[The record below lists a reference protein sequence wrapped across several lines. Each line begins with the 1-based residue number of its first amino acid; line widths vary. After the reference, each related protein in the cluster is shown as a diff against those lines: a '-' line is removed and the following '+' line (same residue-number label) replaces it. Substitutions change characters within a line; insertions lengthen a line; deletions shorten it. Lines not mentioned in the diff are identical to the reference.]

1 MSFEL
6 NFLKDRVTANFSS
19 DVKAYEIKDAFLE
32 IVENVNIKKIDFLM
46 FDFTKTI
53 SYTPPKDYMET
64 LKLITLFSSTWNP
77 QIKVAIIA
85 SEPNIIMVMNEVI
98 KLQEEFTWEF
108 KLFEDKVSGI
118 KWCEKNNTK

>member
-46 FDFTKTI
+46 FDFTKII